1 MAMAEEEE
9 ERRLIPK
16 SGDPRLF
23 WLDEWFDTPSER
35 AERDRL
41 KAENQ
46 KKWGAILSAAD
57 TFDEDVDVPGSRAPA
72 KKIIGLDPEWF
83 LVVASAPILLGL
95 SAKVLGVV

>member
-1 MAMAEEEE
+1 MAEDE

-23 WLDEWFDTPSER
+23 WLDEWFDTPTER

-46 KKWGAILSAAD
+46 KKWGAILSGAD
-57 TFDEDVDVPGSRAPA
+57 TFDEDVVSPGSRPPA
-72 KKIIGLDPEWF
+72 KQILGLEPEWF
-83 LVVASAPILLGL
+83 LVVASAPILLL
-95 SAKVLGVV
+95 LAAKALGGF